1 MKCQKIVKTFS
12 VPELK
17 EISLNLLV
25 LSDIQSKTQRYSVY
39 NKIKLR
45 KVANTCICEA
55 GISECFAFL
64 LDDYY
69 LNCC

>member
-25 LSDIQSKTQRYSVY
+25 LSDIQSKTQQYSVY
-39 NKIKLR
+39 NEIKLR

>member
-39 NKIKLR
+39 NEIKLR
-45 KVANTCICEA
+45 KVANPCICEA
-55 GISECFAFL
+55 GISESFAFL